1 MTNHIITK
9 IQEAEKEFDEKF
21 SLEFFSTEDW
31 QYDYRETPSEIEFK
45 TWQENATNGARTKKD
60 MIKSFHLSTII
71 SLLQAEIERMKGMK
85 KDTRVINRATGG
97 EALPGC
103 AECGRQEECT
113 CDVYNESLDEQIV
126 YYQECVKLLEPNE

>member
-1 MTNHIITK
+1 MTNPLITK
-9 IQEAEKEFDEKF
+9 IQEADELFDGRF

-60 MIKSFHLSTII
+60 MIKSFHRSTIT

-85 KDTRVINRATGG
+85 STTT
-97 EALPGC
+97 
-103 AECGRQEECT
+103 EEEISIIT
-113 CDVYNESLDEQIV
+113 DPKAKLIQFVNMGFNAALDEQID
-126 YYQECVKLLEPNE
+126 YYQECVKFLKPNE

>member
-85 KDTRVINRATGG
+85 KEKDWIAF
-97 EALPGC
+97 
-103 AECGRQEECT
+103 
-113 CDVYNESLDEQIV
+113 NEGFNQALDEQIA